1 VYRQPDTPAP
11 LQLGGDTGLRG
22 YPLNYQSGER
32 RALLTLEERLYT
44 DWYPYRLFRIGGAIF
59 TDVGRAWHGTGE
71 VSAGERALSDVG
83 FGLRVADAR
92 SAIGTTLHIDLAFPL
107 NARDQVKSVQL
118 LFKTQMS
125 F

>member
-1 VYRQPDTPAP
+1 
-11 LQLGGDTGLRG
+11 
-22 YPLNYQSGER
+22 
-32 RALLTLEERLYT
+32 
-44 DWYPYRLFRIGGAIF
+44 
-59 TDVGRAWHGTGE
+59 
-71 VSAGERALSDVG
+71 
-83 FGLRVADAR
+83 VADAR